1 MDLEKVGEMLNNKNI
16 PHNNQDMIAY
26 AAGLFDGE
34 GNINYAQYKCKK
46 IKSNKIYLKW
56 NVAMEIAMTDL
67 DCIKNFYDIVKV
79 GSIHFKGIGKGSL
92 GKKDQWRWRC
102 SHQKALH
109 LAKLFLPY
117 AVAKREKLFKIINH
131 YEFKKPTDA
140 LSKKFPFL
148 KLKKN

>member
-1 MDLEKVGEMLNNKNI
+1 
-16 PHNNQDMIAY
+16 
-26 AAGLFDGE
+26 
-34 GNINYAQYKCKK
+34 
-46 IKSNKIYLKW
+46 
-56 NVAMEIAMTDL
+56 MEVAMTDL
-67 DCIKNFYDIVKV
+67 DCIKNFYDIVQV

-131 YEFKKPTDA
+131 YEFKKPTEA

-148 KLKKN
+148 KLKKS

>member
-1 MDLEKVGEMLNNKNI
+1 MDLEKVGEMLNKKNM

-34 GNINYAQYKCKK
+34 GNINYAQYKCRK

-117 AVAKREKLFKIINH
+117 AVATKRPKLF
-131 YEFKKPTDA
+131 TDYKS
-140 LSKKFPFL
+140 L
-148 KLKKN
+148 

>member
-1 MDLEKVGEMLNNKNI
+1 MLNKKNL
-16 PHNNQDMIAY
+16 PHDNQDLIGY

-46 IKSNKIYLKW
+46 VNGKIYMKW

-79 GSIHFKGIGKGSL
+79 GSIHFKPVPKTSM

-109 LAKLFLPY
+109 LAKLFTL
-117 AVAKREKLFKIINH
+117 
-131 YEFKKPTDA
+131 
-140 LSKKFPFL
+140 
-148 KLKKN
+148 

>member
-1 MDLEKVGEMLNNKNI
+1 MLSKNF
-16 PHNNQDMIAY
+16 PHDNQDMIAY

-46 IKSNKIYLKW
+46 STGKTYLKW
-56 NVAMEIAMTDL
+56 NVAMEIAMADL

-79 GSIHFKGIGKGSL
+79 GSIYFKGIAKGSL

-102 SHQKALH
+102 SHQKALY

-117 AVAKREKLFKIINH
+117 SVSKREKLYKIINH

-140 LSKKFPFL
+140 LAKKFPFL
-148 KLKKN
+148 KPRKT